1 MVSAARPRVSTTGTT
16 TSTTTST
23 SGSTSSD
30 TVAATTTALRGET
43 VQLRCPLTDL
53 TRSAA
58 VQWRR
63 ANGRPLPVG
72 ASSGPQLLLRT
83 VSVANSGL
91 YQCRVGAEMATVRLS
106 VHAEPELRAA
116 PADTAARAGSEVTLP
131 CAASS
136 HPQPLVFWAATDT
149 GMVLFPG
156 TSQGSA
162 SVYSNGTLHVKVRER
177 SGNEGNNGK

>member
-1 MVSAARPRVSTTGTT
+1 MSSTARPRVSTTGTT

-23 SGSTSSD
+23 SID

-53 TRSAA
+53 TRSDA

-63 ANGRPLPVG
+63 ADGRPLPVG
-72 ASSGPQLLLRT
+72 ASSGPQLLLRA
-83 VSVANSGL
+83 VSVTDSGL

-106 VHAEPELRAA
+106 IHAEPELRAA

-131 CAASS
+131 CAASG
-136 HPQPLVFWAATDT
+136 HPEPLVFWAATDT
-149 GMVLFPG
+149 ERVLFPG
-156 TSQGSA
+156 TSQGST
-162 SVYSNGTLHVKVRER
+162 SVYSNGTLHIKVRER
-177 SGNEGNNGK
+177 SGTPG